1 MAAKC
6 TLTEPP
12 TSKYKGFKAGDS
24 CPKCYFSNFFVSEF
38 TFMSL
43 RTNNPRLK
51 ALYIAMRDFDWDSDE
66 GYEKFKECRQRLQPS
81 TRKKYDKPN
90 YRDIYLKNASAPE
103 PRVAAGVLAQLIS
116 RCYKTTEKKRL
127 AVVNEMANEWL
138 TDEQREQWPDP
149 ILATDF
155 IDGTMEQK
163 QAWMMMALQHKYSIP
178 FFRELLCA
186 TDDGWLWER
195 GGPRDA
201 ASNFVGEKGLL
212 TTCLKQTK
220 ANMCLGGK
228 ADTKCEDGE
237 RTGAAAKKQRMT
249 YKQYVQDDTI

>member
-1 MAAKC
+1 
-6 TLTEPP
+6 
-12 TSKYKGFKAGDS
+12 
-24 CPKCYFSNFFVSEF
+24 
-38 TFMSL
+38 MSL

-81 TRKKYDKPN
+81 TCKKYAKPN

-163 QAWMMMALQHKYSIP
+163 QAWMMMALQHKYTIP
-178 FFRELLCA
+178 FFRKLLCT

-201 ASNFVGEKGLL
+201 KSNFVGENGLL
-212 TTCLKQTK
+212 TQCLRITK
-220 ANMCLGGK
+220 ENICSSGEENANS
-228 ADTKCEDGE
+228 DTGE
-237 RTGAAAKKQRMT
+237 SARTATKKQRVQ
-249 YKQYVQDDTI
+249 YKHYVLDDTI